1 MKPFVLCFTIIFFFK
16 KTMGERD
23 APWLLH
29 KKKRGS
35 EKFVFRKCY
44 FQTLDFLRNQVKS
57 LHFPERR
64 DARRQCFYFLYKFLR
79 VTGSLRPQIRED
91 WGDMGTC
98 APLLSPLQLCQ
109 KEVLIWLGVTT
120 LVPPVTSNNIIF
132 CKLTMAISTNRPGH
146 RATDL
151 SDWGPTLKKKFQH
164 SSGIHI
170 TYYLEFNLGQ
180 SKTVSRDKL

>member
-1 MKPFVLCFTIIFFFK
+1 MR
-16 KTMGERD
+16 ERN

-35 EKFVFRKCY
+35 EKFVFRKYY

-79 VTGSLRPQIRED
+79 VTGSLQPQIRED
-91 WGDMGTC
+91 WGDTGTC
-98 APLLSPLQLCQ
+98 APPLSPLQLCQ

-120 LVPPVTSNNIIF
+120 LVPPVTSNNIFF
-132 CKLTMAISTNRPGH
+132 CKLTMAISNRPGH

-151 SDWGPTLKKKFQH
+151 SDWGRTLKKKFQH
-164 SSGIHI
+164 SSSIHI
-170 TYYLEFNLGQ
+170 TYYLEFNLRQ